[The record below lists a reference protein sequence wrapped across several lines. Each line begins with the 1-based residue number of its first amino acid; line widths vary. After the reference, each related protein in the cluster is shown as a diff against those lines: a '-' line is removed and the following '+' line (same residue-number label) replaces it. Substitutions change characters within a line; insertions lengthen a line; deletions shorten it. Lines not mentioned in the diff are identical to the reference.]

1 MVHFVQHRI
10 LRSILAILVLI
21 YTVQITAVAQ
31 EDDGPVSNVRPEKQG
46 RVNVFI
52 EYDLAGSPSD
62 VYTVTLTVRLHS
74 DTSFSYTPINV
85 IGDIGANIRPG
96 KNKRISWRIS
106 DEYVSAYD
114 DVNDMKFVIT
124 AIPAESEGSGSGLY
138 IAGGAVVAGLTIAII
153 LLSSKKDVDAGK
165 TNVFPQPPGRP

>member
-1 MVHFVQHRI
+1 MLHLVHHKI
-10 LRSILAILVLI
+10 LRSMLATLFLI

-46 RVNVFI
+46 RVNVFL

-74 DTSFSYTPINV
+74 DTSYSYTPLNV

-106 DEYVSAYD
+106 DEYISAYD
-114 DVNDMKFVIT
+114 DEKDMDFVIT
-124 AIPAESEGSGSGLY
+124 AIPAESEGGGSGLY

-153 LLSSKKDVDAGK
+153 LLSSKKGDDGAK

>member
-1 MVHFVQHRI
+1 MSYLVHHRI
-10 LRSILAILVLI
+10 LRSLLATLFLI
-21 YTVQITAVAQ
+21 YTVQITTVAQ
-31 EDDGPVSNVRPEKQG
+31 EEDGPVSNIRPEKQG
-46 RVNVFI
+46 RVNVFL

-62 VYTVTLTVRLHS
+62 VYTVTLTIRLHS
-74 DTSFSYTPINV
+74 DTSYSYTPINV

-114 DVNDMKFVIT
+114 DVNDIRFVIS
-124 AIPAESEGSGSGLY
+124 AIPAESEGGNSGLY
-138 IAGGAVVAGLTIAII
+138 IAGGAVVAGLTLAII
-153 LLSSKKDVDAGK
+153 LLSSKKDDDAGK